1 MATFEKHVLLQPAPC
16 IIFRGQGN
24 VKQPELDAYPEGLV
38 VLWQKCAWVDRP
50 TALDWVRQVIKP
62 FMAAQRAAGVADEST
77 HYLLFEDNLDAQ
89 STPEY
94 IDFLSDECAT
104 DDQKVPP
111 NETDQ
116 VQPIDRG
123 IGRLIKQYLG
133 QELGAWLEDDENME
147 N

>member
-1 MATFEKHVLLQPAPC
+1 MRT
-16 IIFRGQGN
+16 RM
-24 VKQPELDAYPEGLV
+24 
-38 VLWQKCAWVDRP
+38 VLWQPNAWVDRP
-50 TALDWVRQVIKP
+50 TAMKWLKQGWQPFIK
-62 FMAAQRAAGVADEST
+62 AERAAGVATDEDR
-77 HYLLFEDNLDAQ
+77 YLLFEDNLDAQ

-111 NETDQ
+111 NNTDQ